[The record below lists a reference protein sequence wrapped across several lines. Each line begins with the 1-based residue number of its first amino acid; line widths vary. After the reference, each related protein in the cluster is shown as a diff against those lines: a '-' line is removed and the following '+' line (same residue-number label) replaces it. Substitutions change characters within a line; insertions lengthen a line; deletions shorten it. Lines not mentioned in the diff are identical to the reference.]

1 MKRNYHKTLIACYLG
16 FITQAISANFAP
28 LLFLTFHRTYH
39 ISLGKI
45 AFISTIFFF
54 TQLLVDLFCARYVDK
69 IGYRRCVVASEIL
82 SACGLIGLAFLPNI
96 LPNAYAG
103 ILLSAMIYAAG
114 SGLLEVLVSPI
125 VEACPFDNKDSVM
138 SLLHSF
144 YCWGSVGVILLS
156 TAFLA
161 VFGMERWPVLACIW
175 AVLPL
180 YNTFNFLSC
189 PIESLTGSEEG
200 LTIRQL
206 CRLPIFWI
214 SLVLM
219 VCAGASEISMAQWAS
234 AYAESA
240 LGLSKSIGDIA
251 GPCLFAVMM
260 GISRTFYGKY
270 GEKIDLTKF
279 MIASGTLCLICYLA
293 AALAPYPL
301 LNLTG
306 CVVCGFSVGIMWP
319 GTISISSSKIPLG
332 GTALFALLAMA
343 GDMGGS
349 IGPFVIGFVIN
360 LIIVLIASLDLSHKT
375 PATI

>member
-1 MKRNYHKTLIACYLG
+1 MKKNYHKTLIACYLG

-45 AFISTIFFF
+45 AFISTVFFF

-96 LPNAYAG
+96 LPNTYAG
-103 ILLSAMIYAAG
+103 ILLSAMIYAA
-114 SGLLEVLVSPI
+114 
-125 VEACPFDNKDSVM
+125 
-138 SLLHSF
+138 
-144 YCWGSVGVILLS
+144 
-156 TAFLA
+156 
-161 VFGMERWPVLACIW
+161 
-175 AVLPL
+175 
-180 YNTFNFLSC
+180 
-189 PIESLTGSEEG
+189 GSEEG

-349 IGPFVIGFVIN
+349 IGPFVVGFVTQNTGDDLKAGMLAGCIFPA
-360 LIIVLIASLDLSHKT
+360 VLILSVFLLRQRN
-375 PATI
+375 AE